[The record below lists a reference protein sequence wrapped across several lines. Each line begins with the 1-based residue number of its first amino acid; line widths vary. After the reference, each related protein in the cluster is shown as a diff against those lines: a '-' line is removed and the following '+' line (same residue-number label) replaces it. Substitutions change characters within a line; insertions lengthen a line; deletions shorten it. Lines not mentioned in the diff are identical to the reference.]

1 MIILGILLI
10 ILIIFGIERIDDKND
25 KATGIT
31 MILISIFM
39 FAFIVFYEPNKH
51 KDRNEPQAIDVYRDK
66 TELHVT
72 YKDTIALDSTV
83 VWKIERKTVME
94 IVK

>member
-1 MIILGILLI
+1 M
-10 ILIIFGIERIDDKND
+10 IFGIERIDEKND

-83 VWKIERKTVME
+83 VWKIERKKVME
-94 IVK
+94 VVE

>member
-1 MIILGILLI
+1 
-10 ILIIFGIERIDDKND
+10 
-25 KATGIT
+25 
-31 MILISIFM
+31 M

-83 VWKIERKTVME
+83 VWKIERKKVME

>member
-1 MIILGILLI
+1 M
-10 ILIIFGIERIDDKND
+10 IFGIERIDEKND

-51 KDRNEPQAIDVYRDK
+51 KDGNEPQAIDVYRDK
-66 TELHVT
+66 TELHIT

-83 VWKIERKTVME
+83 VWKIERKKVME
-94 IVK
+94 IVE

>member
-1 MIILGILLI
+1 M
-10 ILIIFGIERIDDKND
+10 IFGIERIDEKND
-25 KATGIT
+25 KTTGIT

-83 VWKIERKTVME
+83 VWKIERKKVME
-94 IVK
+94 VVE